1 MQNGNDTTRNRIK
14 LIWLF
19 AVFFVLLIVTVSVV
33 IYFIG
38 SQKKAVIDNADS
50 KLSSALTKDEISA
63 IESIFYTR
71 TSGWHTFDQS
81 KKTDIVVRD
90 STVKT
95 EYPVEDK
102 TFRRVTFLM
111 DADDIKMTYFVTVN
125 LQQGQEIF
133 DSSVTFTCPE
143 PDQMKYPGV
152 FCQGDDGTSTID
164 YALGDILPYNG
175 KTTDGINYRVWK
187 QKDKQNT
194 VSLFFYSNSC
204 KDGTSSQIVANF
216 KEIIKNR
223 GYDPEIFTYNTEQ
236 VVCGDQE

>member
-1 MQNGNDTTRNRIK
+1 MKWHLRLMTMKAAKLADMRVRRWRTGLRTFRTILIPVTAFLERQNKIMQNGNDTTRNRIK

-81 KKTDIVVRD
+81 KKTNIVVRD

-152 FCQGDDGTSTID
+152 F
-164 YALGDILPYNG
+164 
-175 KTTDGINYRVWK
+175 W
-187 QKDKQNT
+187 
-194 VSLFFYSNSC
+194 
-204 KDGTSSQIVANF
+204 
-216 KEIIKNR
+216 
-223 GYDPEIFTYNTEQ
+223 
-236 VVCGDQE
+236 